1 MSQSI
6 AEKYPKLKFIVQDL
20 EKQGESVQI
29 PTHLQDRISFM
40 AHDFFTT
47 QPVTADAYI
56 LRMICHDWPDDL
68 CSQILGHLVP
78 ALQDGARIILIE
90 TIVPEPGQ
98 FPLSVMRTV
107 RLVILVG
114 TYRSSADCNAVLLI
128 CR

>member
-40 AHDFFTT
+40 THDFFTT

-56 LRMICHDWPDDL
+56 MRMICHDWPDDL
-68 CSQILGHLVP
+68 SSQILGHLVP

-98 FPLSVMRTV
+98 FPVPVMRNI
-107 RLVILVG
+107 RLVILVE
-114 TYRSSADCNAVLLI
+114 TYRLSADCNAVLLI